1 MRRIAGLITP
11 ALLLSAA
18 VGCSTTPK
26 ARFAPLPEPFVTT
39 RKARPTPLSRPPRA
53 VTPRTTKSPK
63 KTAKRPSTWGLR
75 ETRAWTPAGGISR
88 RWKNIVIH
96 HSATPRDTPQGMDRY
111 HRSKG
116 WENGLGYHFVIGN
129 GVNYADG
136 RVYVGSRWKRQI
148 AGAHCGT
155 RPGRFLGIWRSDNY
169 FNEHGIGVCLI
180 GNLDQSRPTAKQLA
194 ALQRLTQFLRARTGI
209 GSSKIYGHGQIKSTD
224 CPGRRLNL
232 AAVRR
237 SSGRITAA
245 SR

>member
-18 VGCSTTPK
+18 VGCAATPK
-26 ARFAPLPEPFVTT
+26 PGLAPLPEPFVNT
-39 RKARPTPLSRPPRA
+39 RKTRPTPLVRPPRA
-53 VTPRTTKSPK
+53 ARPRATKSPS
-63 KTAKRPSTWGLR
+63 KTAKRPTSRNWR
-75 ETRAWTPAGGISR
+75 ETRAWTPRGGVSR
-88 RWKNIVIH
+88 RWQNIVIH

-129 GVNYADG
+129 GVNYANG
-136 RVYVGSRWKRQI
+136 QVYVGLRWKRQI

-155 RPGRFLGIWRSDNY
+155 GPGRFLGVRRPDNY
-169 FNEHGIGVCLI
+169 FNEHGIGICLI
-180 GNLDQSRPTAKQLA
+180 GDLDQTRPTAKQLA
-194 ALQRLTQFLRARTGI
+194 ALQRLTRFLRARTGI
-209 GSSKIYGHGQIKSTD
+209 DSSRIYGHGQIKRTN

-237 SSGRITAA
+237 NSAQITAA